1 MTHYR
6 IVPDESRVWVDARSS
21 VHKIHSTADGIDGF
35 VELDFMD
42 GDGIDPT
49 KPPAGRLSLPVR
61 RLTSGNSLEDRELQK
76 FVDIARYPTI
86 DGVLTAM
93 ERVEGERY
101 RISGDLA
108 LRGVS
113 RPCQDVM
120 RITPVDARTIRLE
133 GESTFDIRDF
143 GLNPPRILMLR
154 VEPTVVVR
162 IALIARAPEEE

>member
-1 MTHYR
+1 VTHYR

-21 VHKIHSTADGIDGF
+21 VHKIHSTADGVDGF
-35 VELDFMD
+35 VELDFTD
-42 GDGIDPT
+42 GDGVDLT
-49 KPPAGRLSLPVR
+49 TPASATMSVPVR

-76 FVDIARYPTI
+76 FVDVARYPTI
-86 DGVLTAM
+86 DGVLTAI

-113 RPCQDVM
+113 RPCRDVV
-120 RITPVDARTIRLE
+120 RITPVDERTLRIE

-143 GLNPPRILMLR
+143 GLQPPRILMLR
-154 VEPTVVVR
+154 VEPTVLVR
-162 IALIARAPEEE
+162 IELIARTVDQ